1 VTILFGC
8 GRTVAGMY
16 DAFGRGDVPY
26 VLAQMAPD
34 VEWIETDA
42 GNIPTHGTFANP
54 QEVLENV
61 FAKVPEHFE
70 QFELRPELWIEAGD
84 DVVVTG
90 RVVARTHTGRKLDA
104 PYAHVF
110 SFPGRKSQPQRQL
123 PRHGIVGS
131 RAVLSLPEG
140 NYILGGDRQVRSR
153 KLREQIRS

>member
-1 VTILFGC
+1 MASTNPRTSN

-16 DAFGRGDVPY
+16 EAFGRGDVPH

-34 VEWIETDA
+34 VEWIETEA
-42 GNIPTHGTFANP
+42 GNIPTHGTFASP

-90 RVVARTHTGRKLDA
+90 RVVARTHAGRKLDA

-110 SFPGRKSQPQRQL
+110 SFRDGKVSRNDNF
-123 PRHGIVGS
+123 HGT
-131 RAVLSLPEG
+131 ALWAAALS
-140 NYILGGDRQVRSR
+140 
-153 KLREQIRS
+153 